1 MSAQVALRR
10 TARHTDAVIRG
21 LARLVLLRFLPR
33 RLLPVLTAWE
43 IVQLVR
49 SRRRGHATRIAQDQD
64 VRETRARQPSARR
77 PRRR

>member
-1 MSAQVALRR
+1 MALRR
-10 TARHTDAVIRG
+10 TTRDTDAVIRG

-49 SRRRGHATRIAQDQD
+49 SRRRAQATRVAQDDAD
-64 VRETRARQPSARR
+64 VRAARGRQPSTSR